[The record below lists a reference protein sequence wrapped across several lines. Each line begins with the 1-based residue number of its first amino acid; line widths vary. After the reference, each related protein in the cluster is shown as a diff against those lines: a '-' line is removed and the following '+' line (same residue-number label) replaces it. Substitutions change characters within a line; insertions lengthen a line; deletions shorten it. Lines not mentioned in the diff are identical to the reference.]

1 MPEKHLF
8 KGFRMSGVSR
18 EYVKESENEWRLD
31 KWFKVH
37 FPGLSYGR
45 LSRIIRKGEVR
56 VDGKRVKAN
65 FRLESGMEIRL
76 PPLGKEERKEPSGPK
91 KVRHISDDDVALMR
105 SMVIYQDESVIVLN
119 KLPGL
124 AVQGGTN
131 TPRHIDGMLSA
142 LQGDKED
149 KPKLIH
155 RLDKDTSGV
164 LVIARTGKA
173 AKSLTESFRSR
184 KTNKIYW
191 ALVKGRSP
199 QQEGAVQAP
208 LDKESGTRGERM
220 AVSDEGKRAI
230 TDFKVMDSA
239 AGKVTWMAFRP
250 ITGRTHQIR
259 VHATVLDTP
268 ILGDGKYGAKEAFVE
283 GAISKKL
290 HLHARSIDIDHPD
303 GGILSIKATL
313 PTHMEESYDLFGF
326 DANDETNP
334 FEEMDDV

>member
-1 MPEKHLF
+1 
-8 KGFRMSGVSR
+8 
-18 EYVKESENEWRLD
+18 
-31 KWFKVH
+31 
-37 FPGLSYGR
+37 
-45 LSRIIRKGEVR
+45 
-56 VDGKRVKAN
+56 
-65 FRLESGMEIRL
+65 
-76 PPLGKEERKEPSGPK
+76 
-91 KVRHISDDDVALMR
+91 
-105 SMVIYQDESVIVLN
+105 MVIYQDESVIVLN

-173 AKSLTESFRSR
+173 AKSLTESFRGR

-220 AVSDEGKRAI
+220 AVSDKGKRAI